1 MSTDGDK
8 PLELEDIP
16 SPQVKTSKRVGLVW
30 LVPLVA
36 GLIGLGLAIQAFMEK
51 GPTITIEFAS
61 AEGLEAGKTRIK
73 YKDVDVGRVET
84 IQLDRKL
91 AHVTVTASMV
101 PEIESY
107 LTASTRFWIVRARIG
122 TGGVSGLDTLFSGV
136 HIAMEPGSQGEEE
149 SHFVGLEKP
158 PVVTQD
164 TPGTYFKMRTAKLGS
179 IDIGAPVY
187 FRQINVGQVV
197 QYEMEPSGAAVNV
210 KVFIRSPHDRRV
222 NQNTRFWNASG
233 LDATVDSNGVRIDT
247 QSILTLLQGG
257 IAFETPTKLGS
268 GGPVDPDKHIFTLF
282 ASYDQIAEPSFAHK
296 VYFLAYFDGTI
307 RGLTVG
313 APVEFRGIKIGE
325 VIDLKLQFNTDD
337 DTFRIPVLCAIEPDR
352 MEPIGE
358 NVALGSGKS
367 AEMDMIA
374 RLVAKGLRAQLRT
387 GVLLTGQLYVN
398 LDIHPD
404 AESATMGFAGEYPI
418 LPTVPEPVQ
427 EIAASLTG
435 LLNRLEKL
443 PVEQIGKDLGATVHH
458 AKQLLGARDLAE
470 AVVSLNKSMGQLQQF
485 TAGLNSDLT
494 PRMSDLLEQSR
505 NAMVKGQGA
514 LSAAEKLLNADA
526 PLTHELNQTL
536 KELARAARAV
546 SALADLLERNP
557 QSLIYGKGDSQ

>member
-1 MSTDGDK
+1 MSDDGDK
-8 PLELEDIP
+8 ILELDDIP
-16 SPQVKTSKRVGLVW
+16 TPRVKTSRRVSLVW

-36 GLIGLGLAIQAFMEK
+36 GLIGVGLAVQAFMEK

-91 AHVTVTASMV
+91 AHVKVTASMV
-101 PEIESY
+101 PEIESH

-122 TGGVSGLDTLFSGV
+122 NGEVSGLETLFSGV
-136 HIAMEPGSQGEEE
+136 HIAMEPGSQGKEE

-164 TPGTYFKMRTAKLGS
+164 TAGTYFKMRAAKLGS

-197 QYEMEPSGAAVNV
+197 DYAMEPRGTGINV

-233 LDATVDSNGVRIDT
+233 LDVTVDPNGVRIDT

-257 IAFETPTKLGS
+257 IAFETSIQLGE
-268 GGPVDPDKHIFTLF
+268 GGEVDPDKHIFTLF
-282 ASYDQIAEPSFAHK
+282 ASYDKISEPTFAHK
-296 VYFLAYFDGTI
+296 VHFLAYFDGTI

-325 VIDLKLQFNTDD
+325 VIDLKLQFNTNDD
-337 DTFRIPVLCAIEPDR
+337 SFRIPVLCSIEPDR
-352 MEPIGE
+352 IEPIGD
-358 NVALGSGKS
+358 NAQLGSGKS
-367 AEMDMIA
+367 AETDMIA

-387 GVLLTGQLYVN
+387 GVLLTGQLYIN
-398 LDIHPD
+398 LDIYPD
-404 AESATMGFAGEYPI
+404 AESAAMGFAGDYPI

-427 EIAASLTG
+427 EIAGSLTG

-443 PVEQIGKDLGATVHH
+443 PIEQIGEDLQETIHH
-458 AKQLLGARDLAE
+458 AKQLIGSRDLAE
-470 AVVSLNKSMGQLQQF
+470 AAVSLNKSMGQLQQF
-485 TAGLNSDLT
+485 TAGLNSDLS
-494 PRMSDLLEQSR
+494 PRISDLLEQSR
-505 NAMVKGQGA
+505 NTMAKGQGA
-514 LSAAEKLLNADA
+514 LSAAEKVLNAEA

-546 SALADLLERNP
+546 SALAELLERNP